1 MALATCRHYHGYP
14 KPATQYLSSKSNTP
28 NPPTVSAE
36 SRTHGNHP
44 VDAHRAIP
52 QATQGRYKLE
62 ANKVRKRRLALRATL
77 TFGEIL
83 ECVLDQPSAGRN
95 PFLQSRFSLTRPFGR
110 GTTISGCDVW
120 QRRQN
125 VSTGIWLAAGYY
137 GRIPLPCLLVRFEI
151 EVLACG
157 WA

>member
-1 MALATCRHYHGYP
+1 MCRHYHGYP
-14 KPATQYLSSKSNTP
+14 KPAMQYLSSKSNTP

-36 SRTHGNHP
+36 SCTHGSHA

-62 ANKVRKRRLALRATL
+62 ANKTHKHRLALRATL

-83 ECVLDQPSAGRN
+83 KCILDQPSAGRH
-95 PFLQSRFSLTRPFGR
+95 PLLQSRFSIARPFGR
-110 GTTISGCDVW
+110 GTTISGCDMW

-125 VSTGIWLAAGYY
+125 VSTGVWQAAGYY
-137 GRIPLPCLLVRFEI
+137 RQYSLPCLLVRFEV
-151 EVLACG
+151 EVLTSG